1 MTMVSP
7 ERVNRLRYGY
17 VIIAAAVAIQLIGW
31 GTFGTFGVFVSSLQ
45 TQFDASRAAVSGI
58 ASVVLL
64 VHGLFSIIVGNL
76 SDRIGPRMVVTVCGV
91 IFALGLLLTSR
102 ATYLWQAYLFYGVVA
117 GMGVSALDVVVL
129 STIARWFT
137 ARRGFANGIVKAGA
151 GAGHLSLPLLAGL
164 LIASLGWR
172 QAYVWLAAILV
183 VFVVGAAQFLR
194 RDPGA
199 ASSTSDGRGLQKTQ
213 TESGLSLRQA
223 SKGWQF
229 WAVVA
234 AYFAILFCTYTIQT
248 HIAVHAMDLGSPLT
262 KAAGFLSIIGASS
275 IVGRFGM
282 GVVGDRI
289 GTRRAMMLS
298 LAVLCITLLTM
309 VFARQLWMLY
319 LIIPVYGFAHGGT
332 YSSISPMVAELFG
345 TASQGGIFGVVIFGG
360 TIGGAAGPLLAGY
373 IFDRA
378 GNYNLVFVILSVVAA
393 AGFLLVTALKP
404 VVLKEK
410 QA

>member
-1 MTMVSP
+1 MVTT
-7 ERVNRLRYGY
+7 ERASRLRYAY
-17 VIIAAAVAIQLIGW
+17 VIVAAAVAIQLIGW
-31 GTFGTFGVFVSSLQ
+31 GTFGTLGVFVNSLQ
-45 TQFDASRAAVSGI
+45 SQFNASRAAVSGI

-64 VHGLFSIIVGNL
+64 VHGLFSIVVGNL
-76 SDRIGPRMVVTVCGV
+76 SDRIGPRLVVTVCGAV
-91 IFALGLLLTSR
+91 FATGLLLTSR
-102 ATYLWQAYLFYGVVA
+102 ATSLWQAYLFYGVVV

-137 ARRGFANGIVKAGA
+137 TRRGFANGIVKAGA
-151 GAGHLSLPLLAGL
+151 GAGHLSVPLLAGL
-164 LIASLGWR
+164 LIASTGWR
-172 QAYVWLAAILV
+172 ETYVWFAAILV

-199 ASSTSDGRGLQKTQ
+199 ASMLSNGHALSKSE
-213 TESGLSLRQA
+213 TEPGLSLRRA

-229 WAVVA
+229 WSVVA

-248 HIAVHAMDLGSPLT
+248 LIVVHAMDLGSSLT

-282 GVVGDRI
+282 GVIGDRI
-289 GTRRAMMLS
+289 GTRRAMMIS
-298 LAVLCITLLTM
+298 LVVLCITLLTM

-345 TASQGGIFGVVIFGG
+345 TASQGAIYGVVIFGG
-360 TIGGAAGPLLAGY
+360 TIGGAVGPLLAGY
-373 IFDRA
+373 MFDRA

-393 AGFLLVTALKP
+393 PGFLLVSALRP
-404 VVLKEK
+404 LTLEEK
-410 QA
+410 QT